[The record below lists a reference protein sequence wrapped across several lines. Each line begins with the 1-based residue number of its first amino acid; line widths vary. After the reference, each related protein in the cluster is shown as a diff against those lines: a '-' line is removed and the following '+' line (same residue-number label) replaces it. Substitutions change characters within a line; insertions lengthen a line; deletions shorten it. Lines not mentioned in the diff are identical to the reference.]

1 MEFYIDER
9 GIGKSISFY
18 GQDGLLCY
26 EERWA
31 LYGWYSVFC
40 HQPYCRFFN
49 FFFLPSLIQVM
60 SYVVYSD
67 DVGCEGAV
75 FKSSRQCHE
84 KAEKLKG

>member
-18 GQDGLLCY
+18 GQDRLLCY

-31 LYGWYSVFC
+31 LYEWYSVFC

-67 DVGCEGAV
+67 DVGREGAV

-84 KAEKLKG
+84 KTEGVK

>member
-1 MEFYIDER
+1 M
-9 GIGKSISFY
+9 GKSISFY

-49 FFFLPSLIQVM
+49 FFLPSLIQVM
-60 SYVVYSD
+60 SYAVYSD
-67 DVGCEGAV
+67 VVGCEGAV
-75 FKSSRQCHE
+75 FKLSKQCHE